1 MENKPARLVA
11 LALLLAGPA
20 GASVANI
27 TSIQYTGTA
36 PVESGSNLG
45 NATNLINGSGLSAA
59 LTEANINSVTHENPS
74 FSSPGNAWTTN
85 SPNSDFFA
93 APSGTVV
100 FEILFDE
107 AYNLTNFYNWSYDFD
122 EGNRNANNIRTVSI
136 DYGVGDFASSTGSLE
151 LTTLPGN
158 NVASNTP
165 LAITA
170 DRVRITVLDNYRGV
184 AGFQGGDRVSAA
196 EFAFLGIPVGVDP
209 VLVTPAA
216 VTVNSNGATQTID
229 VTVTNNGATQNLLV
243 SNAQVTGTDAAGF
256 TVLTD
261 FTTPL
266 SIPPAGGSAVVRI
279 QVNPA
284 DLPPPGAPFIDT
296 FLEITSND
304 ASAPSPRSIPINGVL
319 RNPWIQ
325 TVASVDLGTVLSSAA
340 VQNFTL
346 TVNNLGA
353 GPLTVGTGLFT
364 GGSGFSVVDDLVGT
378 PLVVPAA
385 GSGQVNLSFDPN
397 GKEGTVN
404 STLTLYSDDPVGFV
418 TNVNYTVNVDRDP
431 EISASAPVNLTFSG
445 LAPRS
450 FAIPINNLGPAS
462 SLVVSNASFTGGD
475 AAKFVVTGFDSP
487 VAVAGSGNVNVTFNP
502 DGLYGTYATTLV
514 VASNDSVEPFAEF
527 EVNVTVL
534 PETPLPFPPV
544 SVNDA
549 AADSFN
555 NAGYVAANLINGT
568 FVSTLGNAPGG
579 TNNWV
584 SNSSGVDYFNL
595 SAPPVLVFDLG
606 ADVDLRLIYL
616 WAYSEGTTFSGDR
629 QGNSLR
635 SFSLRFAT
643 AADGTGGFG
652 TSITA
657 NPSFTTRP
665 ALPTLA
671 GGAAVAQPVQ
681 VFDLGST
688 VTARYVE
695 MTLADNHHGFTGHDG
710 GDRVGFN
717 EIAFDSLGTPGG
729 AAYTAWIAGFPSL
742 TGNNTLPGADPDG
755 DGTNNEGEF
764 GFDGNPSDASDNGKV
779 FLVTADGD
787 DSPDTATELILT
799 VAMRAGASFPA
810 SGVPLVS
817 SSVDGIIYRVEGS
830 VDLSSFATQVNL
842 EASALTSGLPVPNSG
857 WEYRS
862 FSLEGSNG
870 LTGKGFLRA
879 GVTAASP

>member
-1 MENKPARLVA
+1 MENKPSRLVA
-11 LALLLAGPA
+11 LALLLATQA
-20 GASVANI
+20 GASVVNI
-27 TSIQYTGTA
+27 TSITYTGTA
-36 PVESGSNLG
+36 PVESGIFLG
-45 NATNLINGSGLSAA
+45 NANNLINGSGLSAS
-59 LTEANINSVTHENPS
+59 LTEANINSVTHEGPS

-85 SPNSDFFA
+85 SPNPDFFA

-100 FEILFDE
+100 FEIVFNE

-136 DYGVGDFASSTGSLE
+136 DYGVGDFANTTGSLE

-170 DRVRITVLDNYRGV
+170 DRVRITVLDNYHGV

-196 EFAFLGIPVGVDP
+196 EFAFLGIPLSTDP
-209 VLVTPAA
+209 ILVTPAA
-216 VTVNSNGATQTID
+216 VTVNNNGAPQTIQ
-229 VTVTNNGATQNLLV
+229 VTLTNNGVAQNL
-243 SNAQVTGTDAAGF
+243 QVTDADVTGIDAAGF

-266 SIPPAGGSAVVRI
+266 SIPPGGGTGVIQI

-284 DLPPPGAPFIDT
+284 NLPPPGAPFIDT
-296 FLEITSND
+296 FLEISSND
-304 ASAPSPRSIPINGVL
+304 ASAPSPRSIPISGVV

-325 TVASVDLGTVLSSAA
+325 TVASVNLGTVLSSAA

-353 GPLTVGTGLFT
+353 GPLTVDDGFFNGGT
-364 GGSGFSVVDDLVGT
+364 GFSVVDDLVGT
-378 PLVVPAA
+378 PLVVPAG
-385 GSGQVNLSFDPN
+385 GSGQVNLSFDPEGRAGIIN
-397 GKEGTVN
+397 G
-404 STLTLYSDDPVGFV
+404 TLTLYSDDPVSVV
-418 TNVNYTVNVDRDP
+418 TTVNYTVTVDRDP
-431 EISASAPVNLTFSG
+431 EISATNPVNLTLNGLNPQTFS
-445 LAPRS
+445 
-450 FAIPINNLGPAS
+450 IPVNNLGTTS
-462 SLVVSNASFTGGD
+462 NLVVSNASFTGGD

-487 VAVAGSGNVNVTFNP
+487 IAAAGTGNVNVSFNP
-502 DGLYGTYATTLV
+502 GGLYGTYSTTLV
-514 VASNDSVEPFAEF
+514 VESNDSVDPSAEV
-527 EVNVTVL
+527 EVTVSVV
-534 PETPLPFPPV
+534 PDTPAPFSPV
-544 SVNDA
+544 SVSDT

-555 NAGYVAANLINGT
+555 NAGYVAANLINGG
-568 FVSTLGNAPGG
+568 FVPTLGNAPGG
-579 TNNWV
+579 ANNWV

-616 WAYSEGTTFSGDR
+616 WAYSEGTTFPGDR

-643 AADGTGGFG
+643 AANGTSGFG

-657 NPSFTTRP
+657 NPTFTPRP

-671 GGAAVAQPVQ
+671 GGTAVAQPVQ

-695 MTLADNHHGFTGHDG
+695 MTLTDNYHGFAGNDG

-717 EIAFDSLGTPGG
+717 EIAFDSLGSTGG
-729 AAYTAWIAGFPSL
+729 TAYNTWIAGFPSL
-742 TGNNTLPGADPDG
+742 TGNDALPGADPDG
-755 DGTNNEGEF
+755 DGVSNEGEF
-764 GFDGNPSDASDNGKV
+764 GFDGKPDDPGDNGKV

-787 DSPDTATELILT
+787 DSPDTTAELILT

-810 SGVPLVS
+810 SGAPLVS
-817 SSVDGIIYRVEGS
+817 APVDGITYRVEGS
-830 VDLSSFATQVNL
+830 VNLSNFATQVNL
-842 EASALTSGLPVPNSG
+842 ESSAVGTGLPLPSAG

-870 LTGKGFLRA
+870 LIGKGFLRA